1 MHTDPKSKL
10 IWACHPVRARSQAGS
25 WIFKI
30 NSGKWSRQ
38 ATPLLLGPSVHTDPK
53 SKPNWAYQQANT
65 QFEPDRR
72 PEVGFSKSTAGVGTA
87 AQQMVST
94 GNSTAAGAI
103 CAHGPKI
110 QTNMGLPP
118 SSSQIAGRKLDF
130 QNQQRVWAPRLS
142 KWSRQATPLLLGP
155 SVHTDPK
162 SKLIWAYQQA
172 NTQFEPDC
180 RPEVGFSKSTAGATP
195 LLLGP
200 SVHTDPKS
208 KLIWAYQQANT
219 QFEPDCRPEVG
230 FSKSTAGVG
239 TAAQQMV
246 STGNS
251 TAAGAICAHGPKIQT
266 NMGLPPSSSQIAGR
280 KLDFQNQQRVWAPRL
295 SKWSRQATPLLLGP
309 SVHTDPKSKL
319 IWAYQQ
325 ANTQFEPDCRPEVG
339 FSKSTAGV
347 GTAAQQMVST
357 GNSTAAGA
365 ICAHGPKI
373 QTNMGLPPS
382 SSQIEGRKLDF
393 QNQQRQMVSTGNS
406 TAAGAICAHGPKIQT
421 NMGLPP
427 SSSQIA
433 GRKLDFQNQQRVWAP
448 RLSKWSRQATPLLL
462 GPSVHTDPKSKPN
475 WAYQQANTQ
484 FEPDRRPEVGFLKS
498 TAGVG
503 TTAQQMVST
512 GNSTAAEAIRAHGPK
527 IQTNMGLPPSS
538 SQIAGRKL
546 DF

>member
-1 MHTDPKSKL
+1 
-10 IWACHPVRARSQAGS
+10 
-25 WIFKI
+25 
-30 NSGKWSRQ
+30 
-38 ATPLLLGPSVHTDPK
+38 
-53 SKPNWAYQQANT
+53 
-65 QFEPDRR
+65 
-72 PEVGFSKSTAGVGTA
+72 
-87 AQQMVST
+87 MV
-94 GNSTAAGAI
+94 
-103 CAHGPKI
+103 
-110 QTNMGLPP
+110 L
-118 SSSQIAGRKLDF
+118 
-130 QNQQRVWAPRLS
+130 
-142 KWSRQATPLLLGP
+142 
-155 SVHTDPK
+155 
-162 SKLIWAYQQA
+162 
-172 NTQFEPDC
+172 
-180 RPEVGFSKSTAGATP
+180 
-195 LLLGP
+195 
-200 SVHTDPKS
+200 
-208 KLIWAYQQANT
+208 
-219 QFEPDCRPEVG
+219 
-230 FSKSTAGVG
+230 
-239 TAAQQMV
+239 
-246 STGNS
+246 TGNS

-373 QTNMGLPPS
+373 QTNMGLPA
-382 SSQIEGRKLDF
+382 SQHPVRARLQAGSWIFKINSGSVEGTAA
-393 QNQQRQMVSTGNS
+393 QQMVLTGNS

-462 GPSVHTDPKSKPN
+462 GPSVHTDPKSKLI

-484 FEPDRRPEVGFLKS
+484 FEPDCRPEVGFSKS

-503 TTAQQMVST
+503 TAAQQMVST
-512 GNSTAAEAIRAHGPK
+512 GNSTAAGAICAHGPK
-527 IQTNMGLPPSS
+527 IQTNMGLPA
-538 SQIAGRKL
+538 SQHPVRARLQAGSWIFKINSGCGHRGSANGL
-546 DF
+546 DRQLHCCWGHLCTRTQNPN